1 MGDINDHINVV
12 IGDVFL
18 LDMLTPLIEVK
29 NNLVFEFVYQFD
41 VWVNQIDFK
50 SLLILIP
57 LDLDKHFHNDNF
69 SFNCFSKVNKSE
81 L

>member
-1 MGDINDHINVV
+1 MQSEKYNETADLSFSLTGLDKITDHINVV

-50 SLLILIP
+50 S
-57 LDLDKHFHNDNF
+57 
-69 SFNCFSKVNKSE
+69 
-81 L
+81 